1 MVDAIVSS
9 SESED
14 SDEDVHH
21 ISNDEVSD
29 DNEEHLSKGDEINE
43 DQ

>member
-1 MVDAIVSS
+1 MVDAITSS

-14 SDEDVHH
+14 PDEDVHH

-29 DNEEHLSKGDEINE
+29 DNEEHLSDGDVTSE

>member
-1 MVDAIVSS
+1 MVNAIVSS

-14 SDEDVHH
+14 PDEDVHL

-29 DNEEHLSKGDEINE
+29 DNEEHLSDGDEINE